1 MLWFCNLKGPL
12 EMLLDDTKFAPSA
25 DGNLHP
31 SLSHFLHLFWAF
43 ISLDNKHSP
52 LLLWENHVRRTLCT
66 KILQV
71 LSVEKCQCA
80 IPQFSPHNHMSHFH
94 PAEDIRVHFCAL
106 GHSLCSITCLISHD
120 GATLHII
127 IELGRFNSELTPI
140 DVPWKR
146 DTNASLVKQ
155 SVSS

>member
-1 MLWFCNLKGPL
+1 M
-12 EMLLDDTKFAPSA
+12 
-25 DGNLHP
+25 
-31 SLSHFLHLFWAF
+31 
-43 ISLDNKHSP
+43 
-52 LLLWENHVRRTLCT
+52 RRTLCT

-71 LSVEKCQCA
+71 LSVEKCQCT

-94 PAEDIRVHFCAL
+94 PAEDIRVYFCAR
-106 GHSLCSITCLISHD
+106 GHSLCSIICLISHD
-120 GATLHII
+120 GATLRDII